1 MLEAVNSTLSNASLI
16 RGAAEQTSSTRSLA
30 ANPSKIQ
37 EVAQAPYLSQYIHLD
52 IDFDTAV
59 IQIRNPDTG
68 DVVRQIP
75 SEPALE
81 AARRQ
86 IAAQAV
92 GLNTTERTAPT
103 PQQSGQSTLTPTVQ
117 QIAQPVPDVAAP
129 QEAASTPAASTASFG
144 AFAKAVATAVTGG
157 GSSVGSTVS
166 TFA

>member
-92 GLNTTERTAPT
+92 GLDTSDRVAPT
-103 PQQSGQSTLTPTVQ
+103 PQQSGQSTLNPTVQ
-117 QIAQPVPDVAAP
+117 QIAQPTPEAPAP
-129 QEAASTPAASTASFG
+129 QQAAATPAASTASFG
-144 AFAKAVATAVTGG
+144 AFAKAIATSVGG
-157 GSSVGSTVS
+157 GSGVGGTVS